1 MVGRHPDMVRLQP
14 TQGGSGMKPGL
25 AGVMAVAMLLACAV
39 PGGASADGPLK
50 LVRAAEVT
58 GHVKTGKHRI
68 RLDFDLSSPRG
79 AVGTATFRC
88 KFKSRT
94 GPSRCLLESR
104 FSEGV
109 INARTRV
116 RQGELFTYF
125 PITGGSGAF
134 RGATGKVLFGA
145 NRNTQI
151 FVYKL
156 ERYG

>member
-1 MVGRHPDMVRLQP
+1 
-14 TQGGSGMKPGL
+14 MKPGL
-25 AGVMAVAMLLACAV
+25 AGVVAVALLIACAV
-39 PGGASADGPLK
+39 PGGASAAGPLK
-50 LVRAAEVT
+50 LVRAAEIA

-88 KFKSRT
+88 KFRKGRT
-94 GPSRCLLESR
+94 GPGRCLLESR

-109 INARTRV
+109 INARTRL
-116 RQGELFTYF
+116 RPGELFTYL

-134 RGATGKVLFGA
+134 RGADGRVVFSAT
-145 NRNTQI
+145 RDTQI
-151 FVYKL
+151 FIYKL